1 MSEKHGKKER
11 TIFIAGDN
19 GKFYKITDS
28 ELEHLE
34 VEPSV
39 ELEELRDRGVA
50 YAGIDRGE
58 SEQDGPITNANYPVN
73 TRYLHFVNLAHTTKK
88 KGSEKE

>member
-1 MSEKHGKKER
+1 MSEKQGEEKR

-28 ELEHLE
+28 KLEDLE
-34 VEPSV
+34 VESNV
-39 ELEELRDRGVA
+39 KLEELRDRGVA

-58 SEQDGPITNANYPVN
+58 SERHSPMENSSFNVS
-73 TRYLHFVNLAHTTKK
+73 TRYIHFINLAFTAKKK
-88 KGSEKE
+88 KGSE